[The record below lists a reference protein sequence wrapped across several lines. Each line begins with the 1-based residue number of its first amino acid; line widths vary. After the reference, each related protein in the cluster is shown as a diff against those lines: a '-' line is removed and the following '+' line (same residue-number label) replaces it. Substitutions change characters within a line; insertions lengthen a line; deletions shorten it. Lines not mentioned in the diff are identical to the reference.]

1 MFNQISESQASIIA
15 HNNNDIVG
23 SFLTTIGR
31 CGRKTTIDVANAV
44 VNMAGVDKFS
54 SFAFVRESYNDGL
67 IFSLDGFNSDNER
80 MAFYKKHKE
89 DIKVLLSDILKDDQL
104 DMAHFIKNNR
114 QYFNDDI
121 RVDYDYSELAQ
132 VFESE
137 DTDHPCYEALVSV
150 VVCAVVDYTA
160 RFFISLC
167 KEISIRQK
175 TKGITHNDCLDTP
188 KGMVYTYLSYEPFN
202 EITHLTHAL
211 IDDCGYETFV
221 FDARKMDKLDTFK
234 GYGLTCLPT
243 RYSRVRFFVNN
254 AKKVKNWIA
263 ADLQA
268 NSNQISTEDWLGR
281 IKRNDAAGIFDTV
294 SISDA
299 KDIIFNVRT
308 EHQYFDEVID
318 LLMLH
323 VVIQASR
330 DFTYFCKSNG
340 YTFNRG
346 AGFGD
351 ESVKVSIY
359 EQAYNKGFNQ
369 AKADILKVVKE
380 AVY

>member
-1 MFNQISESQASIIA
+1 MFYNISQSQTAIIA
-15 HNNNDIVG
+15 HSNDDIVG
-23 SFLTTIGR
+23 SFLTTLGR
-31 CGRKTTIDVANAV
+31 CGRKTTIDIATAII
-44 VNMAGVDKFS
+44 NMAGTDKFA
-54 SFAFVRESYNDGL
+54 SFAFVREAYNDGL

-80 MAFYKKHKE
+80 MAFYKNHKE
-89 DIKVLLSDILKDDQL
+89 SIKVLLSDILKDDQL

-114 QYFNDDI
+114 QYFNDDV
-121 RVDYDYSELAQ
+121 RVDYDYSELAR
-132 VFESE
+132 VFENE
-137 DTDHPCYEALVSV
+137 DTDHPYYEALVSV
-150 VVCAVVDYTA
+150 IVCGIVDYTA

-167 KEISIRQK
+167 KEISIRENA
-175 TKGITHNDCLDTP
+175 KGVTHSDYLNSP
-188 KGMVYTYLSYEPFN
+188 KGMIYSYLSYEPLN

-221 FDARKMDKLDTFK
+221 FDARRMDKLDTFA
-234 GYGLTCLPT
+234 GYNLTCLPT
-243 RYSRVRFFVNN
+243 RYSRVRFFVDN

-263 ADLQA
+263 ADLQT
-268 NSNQISTEDWLGR
+268 NPNQISTEDWLAR
-281 IKRNDAAGIFDTV
+281 VQLNDASGIFDSV